1 MSEKIVVKAN
11 VREGKGKN
19 DSGRLRRDGKVPM
32 VVYGKGGESVAV
44 VATLSDVAAILRSS
58 EGAKSV
64 FSLVV
69 EGGETSN
76 VTFQDR
82 QIDPVK
88 GRLLH
93 ADLVRV

>member
-1 MSEKIVVKAN
+1 MSEKFTIKAN
-11 VREGKGKN
+11 LRTGKGKN

-32 VVYGKGGESVAV
+32 VVYGKGGESIAV
-44 VATLSDVAAILRSS
+44 SAELAEVAAVIRSAD
-58 EGAKSV
+58 GAKSI
-64 FSLVV
+64 FTLSI
-69 EGGETSN
+69 EGGETTD

-93 ADLVRV
+93 ADLIRV

>member
-1 MSEKIVVKAN
+1 MSEKFVVKAN
-11 VREGKGKN
+11 LREGRGKN
-19 DSGRLRRDGKVPM
+19 DSGRVRRDGKVPM

-44 VATLSDVAAILRSS
+44 IAELADVAAVIRSS
-58 EGAKSV
+58 EGVKSV
-64 FSLVV
+64 FTLAI
-69 EGGETSN
+69 EGGETAD

-88 GRLLH
+88 GRLMH

>member
-11 VREGKGKN
+11 LREGRGKN
-19 DSGRLRRDGKVPM
+19 DTGRLRRDGKVPM

-44 VATLSDVAAILRSS
+44 TAELSDVATVIRSS

-64 FSLVV
+64 FTLAI
-69 EGGETSN
+69 EGGETTD

-82 QIDPVK
+82 QIDPIK
-88 GRLLH
+88 GRLMH